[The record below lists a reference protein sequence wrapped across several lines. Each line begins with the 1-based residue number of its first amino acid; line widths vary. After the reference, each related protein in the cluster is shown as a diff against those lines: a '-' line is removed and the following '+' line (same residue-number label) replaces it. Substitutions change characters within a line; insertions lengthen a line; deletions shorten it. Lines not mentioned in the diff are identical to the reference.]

1 MTNERAIKDTDHVA
15 VIAIRGLLAGKDSMQ
30 LTWPF
35 KAFSDAQKERKIPF
49 VGAPLQGNMN

>member
-1 MTNERAIKDTDHVA
+1 
-15 VIAIRGLLAGKDSMQ
+15 MQ

-35 KAFSDAQKERKIPF
+35 KAFSDAQKERKTLS